1 MRPLIIER
9 EADIY
14 PLPRAVHFDDE
25 VMRVF
30 QTIGISGQLKEHTL
44 VNPGMKFLDA
54 DGGLIADWPRPVQ
67 ITANGWNASYRFH
80 QPDLERLLRK
90 RMLERSGGHVMLNHE
105 LSSVEQNDGIALLS
119 VVDRATGKQ
128 KNLSAKFVI
137 GCDGANSLVRDMIG
151 GGMTDLGFQERW
163 LVIDVLLKRERP
175 DLGDFT
181 VQHCDPNRPMTYC
194 RNPGGRRRWEIAL
207 RNDEIESDVTN
218 HGHIWSLLE
227 KWITP
232 EDGEIE
238 RSAVYTFRS
247 KVANRWRLG
256 SALIA
261 GDAAHMTPPFLGQGM
276 CMGIRDATNLAWK
289 LAEVILNNVDDALL
303 DTYQAEQA
311 PQALLYV
318 ETAIKLGR
326 LIHSLDREGALTLT
340 NQMHTGAATLR
351 SIAPKLGKSQVMIVK
366 SASAEDLTGRPAAQ
380 LVIGQKAVPSDDIVG
395 FKHLL
400 LSKHSLKV
408 DENKCVVFVSDKYP
422 EINSVLTASG
432 SDLVWIRPDRYV
444 GAVVST
450 IDELPGSIRSLLIT
464 ENGEEETQ

>member
-1 MRPLIIER
+1 MRLLIIER

-25 VMRVF
+25 VMRIF
-30 QTIGISGQLKEHTL
+30 QTIGISGQLKKHTL
-44 VNPGMKFLDA
+44 LNPGMKFLDA
-54 DGGLIADWPRPVQ
+54 DGGLIVDWPRPVH

-90 RMLERSGGHVMLNHE
+90 RMLERSVGQVMLNHE

-119 VVDRATGKQ
+119 LVDRATGKQ
-128 KNLSAKFVI
+128 KKVSAKFVI

-151 GGMTDLGFQERW
+151 GGMNDLGFEERW
-163 LVIDVLLKRERP
+163 LVIDILLKRERP

-194 RNPGGRRRWEIAL
+194 RNPGTRRRWEIAL
-207 RNDEIESDVTN
+207 RKNEMDSDVTK
-218 HGHIWSLLE
+218 HDHIWSLLE

-247 KVANRWRLG
+247 KIAKRWRLG

-276 CMGIRDATNLAWK
+276 CMGIRDAANLAWK
-289 LAEVILNNVDDALL
+289 LAEVILNKVDVALL

-326 LIHSLDREGALTLT
+326 LIHSLDKEGASTLAK
-340 NQMHTGAATLR
+340 QMHTGAATLR
-351 SIAPKLGKSQVMIVK
+351 SIAPKLGKSQVMIVR
-366 SASAEDLTGRPAAQ
+366 SDSAEDLTGRPAAQ
-380 LVIGQKAVPSDDIVG
+380 IAIGQKAKPSDDIVG

-400 LSKHSLKV
+400 LSKYPLKV
-408 DENKCVVFVSDKYP
+408 DENKCVVFISDEYP
-422 EINSVLTASG
+422 EINGVLTASG
-432 SDLVWIRPDRYV
+432 SDLVWVRPDRYV
-444 GAVVST
+444 GAVAST
-450 IDELPGSIRSLLIT
+450 VDDLPGSIRSLLMT
-464 ENGEEETQ
+464 EDGEKETQ